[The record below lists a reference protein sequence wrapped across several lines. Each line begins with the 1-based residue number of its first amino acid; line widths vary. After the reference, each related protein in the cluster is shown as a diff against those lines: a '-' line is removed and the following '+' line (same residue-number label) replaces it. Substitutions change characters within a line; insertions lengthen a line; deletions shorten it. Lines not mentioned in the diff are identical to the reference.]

1 MSRERRQNRQDV
13 VVRRDLPLL
22 STDRIEA
29 DGALSVDD
37 EQCRSLTQTHQ
48 RADHVV
54 RIEHNMVH
62 VRQEGEGVVVALHE
76 LGHAGGRVWRDGH
89 DSSADAGES
98 FDVVSQLREMPPAER
113 SAKPSEKDEHD
124 RSRAQRLGQLELVV
138 VLISER
144 EVRSLL
150 AQCGSTT
157 VNRHRSYH
165 RASSTSVSVLRSR
178 YRARQS

>member
-54 RIEHNMVH
+54 GIEHNMVH
-62 VRQEGEGVVVALHE
+62 VRQEGEGVVVALYE
-76 LGHAGGRVWRDGH
+76 LGHSVGRVGRDGH
-89 DSSADAGES
+89 DPGADAGES

-113 SAKPSEKDEHD
+113 SAEPPEKDEHD
-124 RSRAQRLGQLELVV
+124 RSRAQRLGQMELVV
-138 VLISER
+138 VLIRER
-144 EVRSLL
+144 KVRSLL
-150 AQCGSTT
+150 RPCGSTT
-157 VNRHRSYH
+157 VNRHRSYD
-165 RASSTSVSVLRSR
+165 RASLATLSVVRITL
-178 YRARQS
+178 RARQG